1 MMNLLRKGLVAVV
14 LLGLGA
20 SVGMAQTTVAGSV
33 YGAFR
38 SSTRAGS
45 SSIFTVEN
53 PANAAGFLLELRHI
67 SNPLM
72 GYEVSYSY
80 HRANEV
86 YSHTFNVLCPAGPGG
101 TCPEQI
107 TTAAVPANAQEVTGD
122 WVFSFRLANLKPFA
136 LVGGGVLVTSP
147 TTGNVTATI
156 TDFYPLTGLSS
167 RTTSSIPTRTET
179 KGVFQYG
186 AGLDWTL
193 LPHIGLR
200 FQYRGNVY
208 KAADLSSA
216 FTSTDKFTQD
226 AEPMAGVFIRF

>member
-1 MMNLLRKGLVAVV
+1 MGNLRSCTVVMAVLVGFGSCA
-14 LLGLGA
+14 A
-20 SVGMAQTTVAGSV
+20 MAQTTVAGSV

-38 SSTRAGS
+38 SSTKTGIAS
-45 SSIFTVEN
+45 NLTLEN
-53 PANAAGFLLELRHI
+53 PSNSAGFLLELRHI
-67 SNPLM
+67 WNPLM
-72 GYEVSYSY
+72 GVEGTYSY
-80 HRANEV
+80 HRANEA
-86 YSHTFNVLCPAGPGG
+86 YSNTLNVICPAGSVGA
-101 TCPEQI
+101 CPEQI

-186 AGLDWTL
+186 AGVDWTV

-216 FTSTDKFTQD
+216 FSSTDKFTQD
-226 AEPMAGVFIRF
+226 AEPVVGVFFRF

>member
-1 MMNLLRKGLVAVV
+1 MDKLRNCMVIAAVLMV
-14 LLGLGA
+14 LETPFA
-20 SVGMAQTTVAGSV
+20 MAQTTVAGSV

-38 SSTRAGS
+38 SSTKTVIS
-45 SSIFTVEN
+45 TNLTVEN
-53 PANAAGFLLELRHI
+53 PSNAAGFLLELRHI

-80 HRANEV
+80 HRANEA
-86 YSHTFNVLCPAGPGG
+86 YSNTLNVICPAGPAGG
-101 TCPEQI
+101 CPEQI
-107 TTAAVPANAQEVTGD
+107 TTASVPANAQEVTGD

-136 LVGGGVLVTSP
+136 LVGGGALVNSP
-147 TTGNVTATI
+147 TTGNVTVTT
-156 TDFYPLTGLSS
+156 TDFYPLTNMASQS
-167 RTTSSIPTRTET
+167 TSSAPTQTET

-186 AGLDWTL
+186 AGLDWTV

-208 KAADLSSA
+208 KAAALTKV

-226 AEPMAGVFIRF
+226 AEPVVGVFIRF